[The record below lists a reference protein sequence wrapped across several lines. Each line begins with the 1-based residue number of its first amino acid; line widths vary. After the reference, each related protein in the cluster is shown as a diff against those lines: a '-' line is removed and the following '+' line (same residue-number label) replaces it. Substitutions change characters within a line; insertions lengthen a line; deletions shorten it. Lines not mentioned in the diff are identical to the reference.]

1 MFITLVLLL
10 ACALIAIVS
19 VPLMLKLI
27 PPNPVYGFWTKK
39 AMSNPEVWF
48 AVNAVGGRALLVAS
62 LLSALAIMGY
72 SGTWFRSGW
81 AQLFVLLIPL
91 AVAIG
96 VTLAYERRL

>member
-10 ACALIAIVS
+10 ACALLAIVS

-27 PPNPVYGFWTKK
+27 PPNPLYGFRTQK

-62 LLSALAIMGY
+62 GLSALALMGY
-72 SGTWFRSGW
+72 SGTWLRSPW
-81 AQLFVLLIPL
+81 AQLAALVIPL
-91 AVAIG
+91 VAAI
-96 VTLAYERRL
+96 VATLAYERRL